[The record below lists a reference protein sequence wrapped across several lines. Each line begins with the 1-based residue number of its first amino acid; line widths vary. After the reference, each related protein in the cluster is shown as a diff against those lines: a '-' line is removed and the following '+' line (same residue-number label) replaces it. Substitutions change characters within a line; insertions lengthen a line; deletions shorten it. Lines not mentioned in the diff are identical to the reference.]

1 MIQLTRIQSEKQ
13 NAPKLFIIAGG
24 PGLSSNTLRDL
35 DVLKQ
40 NFELVYVDIQGTNG
54 SAYTGAKTFSE
65 IASTLAE
72 VISNESGI
80 KFALGHSFGG
90 FLASDLLIRGLVSG
104 LVCISTPFTRGSL
117 SAANDNYN
125 LHKTAALT
133 EAENEW
139 SKNQDDSSF
148 AKWLSEYGLLY
159 FKSPRGREILLN
171 DKVSSSFFKDNRS
184 DVLDKEEILSSL
196 SLIGSTKLFISG
208 KEDKLLPESV
218 LENDSQ
224 IGKFDFHQIENAS
237 HFVTIDQPLMVAKI
251 IETKLLQ
258 R

>member
-1 MIQLTRIQSEKQ
+1 MIKLTRIQSETQ
-13 NAPKLFIIAGG
+13 NAPKLFVIAGG

-35 DVLKQ
+35 DLLKRS
-40 NFELVYVDIQGTNG
+40 FELVYVDIQGTNG
-54 SAYTGAKTFSE
+54 SAYTGKKTYLD
-65 IASTLAE
+65 IASSLAD
-72 VISNESGI
+72 VVSKESGT

-90 FLASDLLIRGLVSG
+90 FLASELLIRGLVSG
-104 LVCISTPFTRGSL
+104 LVCISTPFARGSL
-117 SAANDNYN
+117 AAANDNYN
-125 LHKTAALT
+125 LHKTVALT

-159 FKSPRGREILLN
+159 FKSLRGREILLN

-184 DVLDKEEILSSL
+184 DVLDKEAILSSL
-196 SLIGSTKLFISG
+196 SLIRSTKLFISG
-208 KEDKLLPESV
+208 KEDKLLPVSV

-224 IGKFDFHQIENAS
+224 VGKFDFHQIENAS

-251 IETKLLQ
+251 IETKLLKG
-258 R
+258 

>member
-1 MIQLTRIQSEKQ
+1 MIKLTRIQSETPS
-13 NAPKLFIIAGG
+13 APKLFIVAGG

-35 DVLKQ
+35 DLLKRS
-40 NFELVYVDIQGTNG
+40 FELLYVDIQGTNG
-54 SAYTGAKTFSE
+54 SDYTGKKTYLE
-65 IASTLAE
+65 IASSLAD
-72 VISNESGI
+72 VVSKESGI

-117 SAANDNYN
+117 AAANDNYN
-125 LHKTAALT
+125 LHKTEALT
-133 EAENEW
+133 KAENEW
-139 SKNQDDSSF
+139 SKNQEDSSF

-159 FKSPRGREILLN
+159 FKSPKGKEVLLN
-171 DKVSSSFFKDNRS
+171 DKVSSRFFKDNRS
-184 DVLDKEEILSSL
+184 DVLDKEVMLSSL
-196 SLIGSTKLFISG
+196 SHTSGTKLFISG
-208 KEDKLLPESV
+208 KEDKLVPVSV

-224 IGKFDFHQIENAS
+224 VGKFDFHQIENAS

>member
-1 MIQLTRIQSEKQ
+1 MIKLTRIQSETQ
-13 NAPKLFIIAGG
+13 NAPKLFAIAGG

-35 DVLKQ
+35 DLLKRS
-40 NFELVYVDIQGTNG
+40 FELVYVDIQGTNG
-54 SAYTGAKTFSE
+54 SAYTGKKTYLD
-65 IASTLAE
+65 IASSLAD
-72 VISNESGI
+72 VVSKESGI

-90 FLASDLLIRGLVSG
+90 FLASELLIRGLVSG

-117 SAANDNYN
+117 AAANDNYN
-125 LHKTAALT
+125 LYKTVALT

-159 FKSPRGREILLN
+159 FKSLRGREIILK

-184 DVLDKEEILSSL
+184 DVLDKEAMLSSL

-208 KEDKLLPESV
+208 KEDKLLPVSV

-224 IGKFDFHQIENAS
+224 VGKFDFHQIENAS

>member
-1 MIQLTRIQSEKQ
+1 MIKLTRIQSETQ
-13 NAPKLFIIAGG
+13 NAPKLFAIAGG

-35 DVLKQ
+35 DLLKRS
-40 NFELVYVDIQGTNG
+40 FELVYVDIQGTNG
-54 SAYTGAKTFSE
+54 SAYTGKKTYLD
-65 IASTLAE
+65 IASSLAD
-72 VISNESGI
+72 VVSKESGI

-90 FLASDLLIRGLVSG
+90 FLASELLIRGLVSG

-117 SAANDNYN
+117 AAANDNYN
-125 LHKTAALT
+125 LYKTVALT

-159 FKSPRGREILLN
+159 FKSLRGREIILK

-184 DVLDKEEILSSL
+184 DVLDKEAMLSSL
-196 SLIGSTKLFISG
+196 SRISGTKLFISG
-208 KEDKLLPESV
+208 KKDKLLPVSV

-224 IGKFDFHQIENAS
+224 FGKFDFHQIENAS

-251 IETKLLQ
+251 IETKLLKG
-258 R
+258 

>member
-1 MIQLTRIQSEKQ
+1 MIKLTRIQSETQ
-13 NAPKLFIIAGG
+13 NAPRLFAIAGG

-35 DVLKQ
+35 DLLKRS
-40 NFELVYVDIQGTNG
+40 FELVYVDIQGTNG
-54 SAYTGAKTFSE
+54 SAYTGKKTYLD
-65 IASTLAE
+65 IASSLAD
-72 VISNESGI
+72 VVSKESGI

-90 FLASDLLIRGLVSG
+90 FLASELLIRGLVSG

-117 SAANDNYN
+117 AAANDNYN
-125 LHKTAALT
+125 LYKTVALT

-159 FKSPRGREILLN
+159 FKSLRGREIILN

-184 DVLDKEEILSSL
+184 DVLDKEAMLSSL
-196 SLIGSTKLFISG
+196 SRISGTKIFISG
-208 KEDKLLPESV
+208 KEDKLLPVSV

-224 IGKFDFHQIENAS
+224 FGKFDFHQIENAS

-251 IETKLLQ
+251 IETKLLKG
-258 R
+258 